1 MLRSA
6 GKKMK
11 EDPLRVYLRKL
22 RHDLWIRG
30 LDEADT
36 LEEIESHLQE
46 AVENGLSRGLSE
58 AEAQEQAMERFGT
71 VKLVVNT
78 FYKERSQVMQNLLLT
93 VALLAGLFSAY
104 VDALPKWDDTGI
116 LAGGLLL
123 VSGLLTLLGHRRPW
137 LIALAVGLW
146 IPLHDIYL
154 THNMSMLLV
163 LLFPFV
169 GAYAGW
175 AVRLGI
181 RKTLN
186 LA

>member
-1 MLRSA
+1 
-6 GKKMK
+6 MK
-11 EDPLRVYLRKL
+11 ENPLRVYLRKL
-22 RHDLWIRG
+22 RQDLWIRG
-30 LDEADT
+30 LNEADT

-46 AVENGLSRGLSE
+46 SVENGLSRGLSE
-58 AEAQEQAMERFGT
+58 AEAQEQAMERFGS

-78 FYKERSQVMQNLLLT
+78 FERERSQVMQNILLT
-93 VALLAGLFSAY
+93 VAVLAGLFSTY

-154 THNMSMLLV
+154 THDLSMLLV

-181 RKTLN
+181 RKTMH

>member
-1 MLRSA
+1 
-6 GKKMK
+6 MK
-11 EDPLRVYLRKL
+11 ENRLQDYLHKL
-22 RHDLWIRG
+22 RHDLWVRG
-30 LDEADT
+30 LAGSDT

-46 AVENGLSRGLSE
+46 TVEQGLRMGLSKAD
-58 AEAQEQAMERFGT
+58 AEKRAIERFGPI
-71 VKLVVNT
+71 KLVVNT
-78 FYKERSQVMQNLLLT
+78 FDKERSQVMQNLLLT

-154 THNMSMLLV
+154 THNVSMLLV
-163 LLFPFV
+163 LLFPLV

-181 RKTLN
+181 RKSLN
-186 LA
+186 IA

>member
-1 MLRSA
+1 
-6 GKKMK
+6 MK
-11 EDPLRVYLRKL
+11 ENPLQVYLRKL
-22 RHDLWIRG
+22 RHDLWVRG
-30 LDEADT
+30 LAGSDT

-46 AVENGLSRGLSE
+46 TVEQGLRMGLSKAD
-58 AEAQEQAMERFGT
+58 AEQRAMERFGP
-71 VKLVVNT
+71 VKLVVRT
-78 FYKERSQVMQNLLLT
+78 FDKERSQVMQNLLLT

-104 VDALPKWDDTGI
+104 MDALPKWDDTGI

-154 THNMSMLLV
+154 SHDLSMLLV
-163 LLFPFV
+163 LLFPLI

-181 RKTLN
+181 RKGLN
-186 LA
+186 IA